1 MNPLQS
7 WLHTVLTGLVSHPDS
22 IVIIEKTDE
31 QGLLLTIS
39 IHKEDAGVVIGRKG
53 EHVNSLRTLLRAC
66 GHLQGIKASLKV
78 IDN

>member
-1 MNPLQS
+1 MTLQS
-7 WLHTVLTGLVSHPDS
+7 WLQTVLIGLVNHPES
-22 IVIIEKTDE
+22 ITITEKTDE
-31 QGLLLTIS
+31 QGILLTIS
-39 IHKEDAGVVIGRKG
+39 THKEDLGVVIGRKG